1 LADGFATFES
11 KPRHILIMSEDK
23 GTFFSNPEEQLIHE
37 GGFSYIEEGEGPV
50 FILLHGLFGAL
61 SNFKEVV
68 DFLKKDYKVVLP
80 RLPIYELPILSTNVK
95 ALSNHLKAFIE
106 HKGYEKVNLLGNSLG
121 GHVGLVYAHENPSK
135 VSSMVLSG
143 SSGLYE
149 NAFGGSFP
157 RREDKNYL
165 REKIALTFY
174 DPAMVTD
181 ALVDECHEAVN
192 NRNKLIRILSIA
204 KSAIRHNMAKELP
217 NYTMPVCLIWGKN
230 DTITPPEVAVE
241 FHAKLPDSV
250 LYWIDKCGHAPMM
263 EHPAEFNQYLGEWLA
278 KVKLS

>member
-1 LADGFATFES
+1 MEDE
-11 KPRHILIMSEDK
+11 LI
-23 GTFFSNPEEQLIHE
+23 EEE
-37 GGFSYIEEGEGPV
+37 GFSYLEKGEGPV

-61 SNFKEVV
+61 SNFKEVTA
-68 DFLKKDYKVVLP
+68 FLEQNFTVVLP
-80 RLPIYELPILSTNVK
+80 RLPIYELPVLNTNVK
-95 ALSNHLKAFIE
+95 AIAQHLAKFIE
-106 HKGYEKVNLLGNSLG
+106 FKRYDKVNLLGNSLG
-121 GHVGLVYAHENPSK
+121 GHVGLVYASEHPDK

-174 DPAMVTD
+174 DPAMVTEE
-181 ALVDECHEAVN
+181 LVDECHEAVN
-192 NRNKLIRILSIA
+192 NRNKVIRILSIA
-204 KSAIRHNMAKELP
+204 KSAIRHNMSKELE
-217 NYTMPVCLIWGKN
+217 NYQMPVCLIWGKN

-241 FHAKLPDSV
+241 FNEKIPDSK

-263 EHPAEFNQYLGEWLA
+263 EHPEEFNKHLGDWIS
-278 KVKLS
+278 KYDTIFG